1 MVEQEPEASGGT
13 AAEMPLTAVVASYI
27 EMQGWDD
34 ELEIDQGARLSTLA
48 ARFNIDGQRT
58 RLYVETNEE
67 RETVTVFLYSPFA
80 IGPERMG
87 EAARLINIINCELR
101 LGRLSCLD
109 DGDSNY
115 VQFKLAHDF
124 TNAQCSPQQIDV
136 MVGAGLWTLR
146 HYGQALAAVA
156 FADLAAKDSWA
167 AHQQREQAARPQE
180 ESPQLGLLT
189 GRVEIDDA

>member
-1 MVEQEPEASGGT
+1 MVEQEPKASSGT

-48 ARFNIDGQRT
+48 TRFNIDGQRA
-58 RLYVETNEE
+58 RLYVET
-67 RETVTVFLYSPFA
+67 YSPFA

-115 VQFKLAHDF
+115 VQFKLAYDF

-136 MVGAGLWTLR
+136 IVGAGVWTLR

-167 AHQQREQAARPQE
+167 AHQQREQAAKPQE